1 MLKILHII
9 PTLAKGGAERLV
21 LDICNQLSEINNVQV
36 KLVIFR
42 NEVKYNTADYS
53 FEIKIIPSKISLS
66 LIRKAKFEV
75 SELEKFISNYQPNI
89 IHSHLFEAEL
99 ISRTITYPRA
109 KWFSHCHDNMIQM
122 RQFSLST
129 LFKKSYL
136 TNYYEKRYLFKRY
149 KKNQGT
155 QFIAISNHT
164 SDYFK
169 KVQALYEVSLLH
181 NAINVDR
188 FKRPSELTKSNSEEI
203 RIVNIGS
210 FVKKKNQAF
219 LIDIISIL
227 NKRGMRTKTYF
238 LGDGPARSEV
248 EEKAK
253 ALGVSDQC
261 FFEGNVNKV
270 ERYLW
275 NSDIYVHPATYEP
288 LGLVIIEAMASGLP
302 VICLDGKGN
311 RDLMVQGK
319 NGYIFQEENAEMF
332 TEQIIELMN
341 DSRKYKEITC
351 YAKEFAEQFDI
362 INYCEKLVQIYQN
375 SISELS
381 KSTFNGQ

>member
-9 PTLAKGGAERLV
+9 PTLNKGGAERLV
-21 LDICNQLSEINNVQV
+21 LDICNQLSSINKVEV

-42 NEVKYNTADYS
+42 NEVKYDISDYS
-53 FEIKIIPSKISLS
+53 FEIKVIPSKINLS

-99 ISRTITYPRA
+99 ISRTVTYPRA

-122 RQFSLST
+122 QQFNLGT
-129 LFKKSYL
+129 LINKAFL
-136 TNYYEKRYLFKRY
+136 TNFYEKRYLFKCY
-149 KKNQGT
+149 KINQGT

-169 KVQALYEVSLLH
+169 KVQALYEVTLLH

-270 ERYLW
+270 EQYLW
-275 NSDIYVHPATYEP
+275 NSDIYLHTATYEP
-288 LGLVIIEAMASGLP
+288 LGLVLLEAMAAGLP
-302 VICLDGKGN
+302 VISLDGGGN
-311 RDLMVQGK
+311 RDLIEEGK
-319 NGYIFQEENAEMF
+319 NGFLLYEESPNLFIDKILYIWENQEEYERISKNAEKF
-332 TEQIIELMN
+332 
-341 DSRKYKEITC
+341 
-351 YAKEFAEQFDI
+351 AKEYDI
-362 INYCEKLVQIYQN
+362 KNYCEKLITIYKN
-375 SISELS
+375 LE
-381 KSTFNGQ
+381 

>member
-1 MLKILHII
+1 
-9 PTLAKGGAERLV
+9 
-21 LDICNQLSEINNVQV
+21 
-36 KLVIFR
+36 VIFR
-42 NEVKYNTADYS
+42 NEVKYDISDYT
-53 FEIKIIPSKISLS
+53 FEIKVIPSKISLS

-75 SELEKFISNYQPNI
+75 SELDRFISNYQPNI

-99 ISRTITYPRA
+99 ISRTVTYPSA

-149 KKNQGT
+149 KINQGT

-164 SDYFK
+164 SHYFK
-169 KVQALYEVSLLH
+169 KVQALYEVTLLH

-238 LGDGPARSEV
+238 LGDGPARNEV

-253 ALGVSDQC
+253 ALGVSNQC

-270 ERYLW
+270 ENYLW
-275 NSDIYVHPATYEP
+275 NSDIYVHTATYEP
-288 LGLVIIEAMASGLP
+288 LGLVLLEAMAAGLP
-302 VICLDGKGN
+302 IISLDGGGN
-311 RDLMVQGK
+311 RDLMIDGE
-319 NGYIFQEENAEMF
+319 NGYLLYDENQNLFVDKILNLWENQEEYERISKNAVKF
-332 TEQIIELMN
+332 
-341 DSRKYKEITC
+341 
-351 YAKEFAEQFDI
+351 AKEFDI
-362 INYCEKLVQIYQN
+362 KNYCEKLITIYKKL
-375 SISELS
+375 E
-381 KSTFNGQ
+381 

>member
-9 PTLAKGGAERLV
+9 PTLNKGGAERLV
-21 LDICNQLSEINNVQV
+21 LDICNQLSEINHVQV

-42 NEVKYNTADYS
+42 NEVKYDISDYQ
-53 FEIKIIPSKISLS
+53 FDIKVILSKISLS

-75 SELEKFISNYQPNI
+75 SELDRFISNYQPNI

-99 ISRTITYPRA
+99 ISRTITYTSA

-129 LFKKSYL
+129 LFKKAFL

-149 KKNQGT
+149 KINQGT

-169 KVQALYEVSLLH
+169 KVQALYEVTLLH
-181 NAINVDR
+181 NSINVNR
-188 FKRPSELTKSNSEEI
+188 FKRPIELTKSNSEEI

-210 FVKKKNQAF
+210 FVKKKNQTF
-219 LIDIISIL
+219 LLDIILAL
-227 NKRGMRTKTYF
+227 NKIGIRTKTYF
-238 LGDGPARSEV
+238 LGDGPTRNEV

-270 ERYLW
+270 EQYLW
-275 NSDIYVHPATYEP
+275 NSDIYLHTATYEP
-288 LGLVIIEAMASGLP
+288 LGLVLLEAMAAGLP
-302 VICLDGKGN
+302 VVTLDGGGN
-311 RDLMVQGK
+311 RDLMINGK
-319 NGYIFQEENAEMF
+319 NGYIFSEENAEMF
-332 TEQIIELMN
+332 AEQIIELIN
-341 DSRKYKEITC
+341 DSKKYKEITC
-351 YAKEFAEQFDI
+351 YAKEFAQQFDI
-362 INYCEKLVQIYQN
+362 KNYCEKLITIYKN
-375 SISELS
+375 LE
-381 KSTFNGQ
+381 

>member
-9 PTLAKGGAERLV
+9 PTLNKGGAERLV
-21 LDICNQLSEINNVQV
+21 LDICNQLSSINKVEV

-42 NEVKYNTADYS
+42 NEVKYDISDYS
-53 FEIKIIPSKISLS
+53 FEIKVIPSKINLS

-99 ISRTITYPRA
+99 ISRTVTYPRA

-122 RQFSLST
+122 QQFNLGT
-129 LFKKSYL
+129 LINKAFL
-136 TNYYEKRYLFKRY
+136 TNFYEKRYLFKCY
-149 KKNQGT
+149 KINQGT

-169 KVQALYEVSLLH
+169 KVQALYEVTLLH

-219 LIDIISIL
+219 LLDIILAL
-227 NKRGMRTKTYF
+227 NKKGIRTKTYF

-270 ERYLW
+270 EQYLW
-275 NSDIYVHPATYEP
+275 NSDIYLHTATYEP
-288 LGLVIIEAMASGLP
+288 LGLVLLEAMAAGLP
-302 VICLDGKGN
+302 VISLDGGGN
-311 RDLMVQGK
+311 RDLIEEGK
-319 NGYIFQEENAEMF
+319 NGFLLYEESPNLFIDKILYIWENQEEYERISKNAEKF
-332 TEQIIELMN
+332 
-341 DSRKYKEITC
+341 
-351 YAKEFAEQFDI
+351 AKEYDI
-362 INYCEKLVQIYQN
+362 KNYCEKLITIYKN
-375 SISELS
+375 LE
-381 KSTFNGQ
+381 